1 MVKLNKIYTRAGD
14 KGKTGLVSGKRVFKD
29 NIRIKAYGTVDET
42 NSAIGVVLSCEN
54 VPDLIRGY
62 LANVQHDLFDLGSEL
77 CIPGHEVITSDFIL
91 RLESYLDNLNKELPA
106 LKEFILPGGNP
117 AAAQCHLARTIA
129 RRAERRVSELMQ
141 KEEIRIEVLRY
152 LNQ

>member
-1 MVKLNKIYTRAGD
+1 MGNRLTKIYT
-14 KGKTGLVSGKRVFKD
+14 KTGDDGSTGLGDGSRVSKHNARVE
-29 NIRIKAYGTVDET
+29 AYGTVDET

-77 CIPGHEVITSDFIL
+77 CIPGHEVISSDFIL

-106 LKEFILPGGNP
+106 LKEFVLPGGNP
-117 AAAQCHLARTIA
+117 AAAP
-129 RRAERRVSELMQ
+129 
-141 KEEIRIEVLRY
+141 
-152 LNQ
+152 